1 MINHQVILQ
10 PLHVFLS
17 VVRPPELVGGYL
29 NVVPPNRL
37 FCDVTHFGQLIE
49 AALQHEC
56 VVIVAGRRGLPTY
69 AELAYAEL
77 IPQMINQPMYE
88 TFLCIS

>member
-1 MINHQVILQ
+1 M
-10 PLHVFLS
+10 
-17 VVRPPELVGGYL
+17 VRPPELVGGYL

-69 AELAYAEL
+69 AKLAYAEL

-88 TFLCIS
+88 TFSMHQLVLATSRAPLFVIDLL